1 MKLNIHCA
9 LCERCKVALYEST
22 PRGALQMRA
31 RCAKDRWIDAAGKQK
46 TYSLHSV
53 MLRRVRKCGHYKPMT
68 EDAESD
74 SAVLREIEGALPEE
88 RELIGSINGYAKGWK
103 RARPFSRTCY
113 NPR

>member
-31 RCAKDRWIDAAGKQK
+31 RCVKDQWVDRAGKQK
-46 TYSLHSV
+46 TYSLHTV
-53 MLRRVRKCGHYKPMT
+53 MLRLVRKCGHYKSMV
-68 EDAESD
+68 EDDESD
-74 SAVLREIEGALPEE
+74 SAVLREIEGALPLN